1 MRVSWGHNSNM
12 GVTWSRSHCLNMRVT
27 CWCRS
32 GSYERCCDG
41 RLVLMVKGT
50 ISTSQMFLNGRVER
64 KRSWDLSG
72 RLDLLLLLV
81 ASRIKQMLAKLTTAA
96 TETSQ

>member
-1 MRVSWGHNSNM
+1 
-12 GVTWSRSHCLNMRVT
+12 
-27 CWCRS
+27 
-32 GSYERCCDG
+32 
-41 RLVLMVKGT
+41 MVKGST
-50 ISTSQMFLNGRVER
+50 TNSTTSQMFLNGRVER

-81 ASRIKQMLAKLTTAA
+81 AGRIKQMLAKLTMAA